1 MRTWANLFAN
11 TKKSNGKARPIGR
24 GGAKKKKVA
33 ARPPRKKGKIMNEN
47 ETKVVTRAEKK
58 DAVKALVRE
67 LLAVSTRK
75 RTELIDEAAK
85 AYVER
90 YPGEDTEN
98 VNDVKGRIG
107 SVLDVMKKDGEI
119 EIKNG
124 VCALKEKA
132 EEKPKKK
139 TAKKAV
145 QETATEEKPVEKKAK
160 KTTKK
165 VEKEATEVK
174 DETVKDDKPKAKRTT
189 KKSPLPPPPIAPIA
203 PIAPDKPDE
212 PRTIEPTPLPETE
225 KTVEP
230 PKAKRAVK
238 SKSVK
243 EATEAKTEVLE
254 AKETV
259 KAEKTKRTAKKK
271 SVQAEEK
278 TVETVEPEKAA
289 PVVPVEPA
297 ADSSVAPMKAEEKT
311 EEKSEEKK
319 PEVAAKETTPAVA
332 VKEEQ
337 KAEKKDEKKQEK
349 TAKPAPVYDLTAIFG
364 EKKTEQKPRE
374 EVKVEPI
381 KTEVKA
387 DKKPEVLEKKEPTVA
402 EKVTEKPTGKVTEKP
417 IEKPVEKKET
427 ADVKPQEP
435 AKKPQASEGKP
446 QPQKTP
452 TAQPKERKPINV
464 KAQQP
469 KAQPLT
475 ADEKLKEEYLD
486 KIHSLGGDYFEYY
499 CVYLLERHARMYGR
513 RLEGLKITGGDHD
526 GGIDGELELTDGLG
540 FRETVYIQAKNWDPE
555 RGNKKLWTVGETCLQ
570 QFLGACAYRQAVE
583 GKQQTR
589 GIFITSSRFTPE
601 AKKMLNAMSDKLVG
615 YDCDDLYETA
625 KECSFGLIQKNGEWT
640 LDLNLLSGEKAFF
653 RMF

>member
-1 MRTWANLFAN
+1 
-11 TKKSNGKARPIGR
+11 
-24 GGAKKKKVA
+24 
-33 ARPPRKKGKIMNEN
+33 MNEN

-67 LLAVSTRK
+67 LLAVAPRK

-119 EIKNG
+119 EIENG
-124 VCALKEKA
+124 ICALKGKA

-145 QETATEEKPVEKKAK
+145 KEAGAEEKPIEKKPK
-160 KTTKK
+160 KATKK
-165 VEKEATEVK
+165 VEKEVKEIK
-174 DETVKDDKPKAKRTT
+174 DETVKEEKPKEKRTT
-189 KKSPLPPPPIAPIA
+189 KKAPLPPAPIAPIA
-203 PIAPDKPDE
+203 PVAPDKPDE

-238 SKSVK
+238 SKLVK
-243 EATEAKTEVLE
+243 ETKEEV
-254 AKETV
+254 KEEKPKRAVKKKTV
-259 KAEKTKRTAKKK
+259 KAED
-271 SVQAEEK
+271 EK
-278 TVETVEPEKAA
+278 TVETVTPA
-289 PVVPVEPA
+289 PVESIA
-297 ADSSVAPMKAEEKT
+297 VAPIAPVKT
-311 EEKSEEKK
+311 EEKKEENTPATVAK
-319 PEVAAKETTPAVA
+319 EVAPAIA

-364 EKKTEQKPRE
+364 EKKPEQKPRE
-374 EVKVEPI
+374 EVKVESA

-387 DKKPEVLEKKEPTVA
+387 DKKPEALEKKEPPVA
-402 EKVTEKPTGKVTEKP
+402 EKPA
-417 IEKPVEKKET
+417 EKKETT

-435 AKKPQASEGKP
+435 AKKPQTSDAKP
-446 QPQKTP
+446 QAQKTP

-475 ADEKLKEEYLD
+475 ADEKLKEAYLD

-526 GGIDGELELTDGLG
+526 GGIDGEIELTDGLG

-601 AKKMLNAMSDKLVG
+601 AKRMLSAMSDKLVG